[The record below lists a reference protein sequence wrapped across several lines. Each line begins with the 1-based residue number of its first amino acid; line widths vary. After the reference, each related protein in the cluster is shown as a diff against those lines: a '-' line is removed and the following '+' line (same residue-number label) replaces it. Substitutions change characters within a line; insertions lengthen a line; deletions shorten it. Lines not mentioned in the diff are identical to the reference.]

1 MPLAGRG
8 LRPPPLPGGRVAR
21 SFSAIRWAAASLTSY
36 GARVPDFESIIK
48 VLVLGGGVMMILIAT
63 GFAYKGLR
71 RRATVEPDVADKLHD
86 LEGRLSELEERLDFT
101 ERALTEVRARRQI
114 PKQ

>member
-1 MPLAGRG
+1 M
-8 LRPPPLPGGRVAR
+8 
-21 SFSAIRWAAASLTSY
+21 
-36 GARVPDFESIIK
+36 PDFDSIIK

-71 RRATVEPDVADKLHD
+71 RTPAEPDVADKLRE
-86 LEGRLSELEERLDFT
+86 LEGRLGELEERLDFT
-101 ERALTEVRARRQI
+101 ERALTEVRARGQI